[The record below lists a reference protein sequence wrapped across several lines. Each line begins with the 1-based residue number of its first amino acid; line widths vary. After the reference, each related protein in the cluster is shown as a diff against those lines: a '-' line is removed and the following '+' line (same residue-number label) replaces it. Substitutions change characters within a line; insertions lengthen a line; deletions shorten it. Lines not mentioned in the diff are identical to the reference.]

1 MIRYLKKYSGY
12 AVVPAGLFGTF
23 GALPGSTLYTILGG
37 KGYPLGVFPGYVVVY
52 IVCLGLF
59 ATDNWRKPLGG
70 TWAADILDLA
80 VVVLPMGTM
89 ILCTAF
95 IPWSAFHSLPAGGA
109 SFVTAVGM
117 WVLYE
122 VVTRVVPVVADRIEG
137 IPREEREEREE
148 RPPRPMIGLLIGAL
162 LLGGWYLSA
171 TGQQWGLALIAAGL
185 VIAVAWQVRRQ
196 RTSDQA
202 PDDEAPSDPD
212 EAPDDEAPDDQ
223 VPSDE
228 APDDQEPSAL
238 PSGSDDHH
246 APGTPGLPHNGR

>member
-1 MIRYLKKYSGY
+1 MRGLHPL
-12 AVVPAGLFGTF
+12 VRVP
-23 GALPGSTLYTILGG
+23 LPPRG
-37 KGYPLGVFPGYVVVY
+37 
-52 IVCLGLF
+52 
-59 ATDNWRKPLGG
+59 
-70 TWAADILDLA
+70 
-80 VVVLPMGTM
+80 
-89 ILCTAF
+89 
-95 IPWSAFHSLPAGGA
+95 GGA

-122 VVTRVVPVVADRIEG
+122 VVTGVVPVVADRIEG

-148 RPPRPMIGLLIGAL
+148 RAARPPRPMIGLLIGAL

-171 TGQQWGLALIAAGL
+171 TGRQWGLALIAAGL

-196 RTSDQA
+196 RTADQ
-202 PDDEAPSDPD
+202 
-212 EAPDDEAPDDQ
+212 APDDEAPDDQ

-246 APGTPGLPHNGR
+246 APGTPRPLTTDGDVATPAPRGPAGCRPPG

>member
-1 MIRYLKKYSGY
+1 M
-12 AVVPAGLFGTF
+12 
-23 GALPGSTLYTILGG
+23 GA
-37 KGYPLGVFPGYVVVY
+37 
-52 IVCLGLF
+52 
-59 ATDNWRKPLGG
+59 
-70 TWAADILDLA
+70 
-80 VVVLPMGTM
+80 M
-89 ILCTAF
+89 ILCAAF
-95 IPWSAFHSLPAGGA
+95 IPWSAFHSLPAGGGA

-122 VVTRVVPVVADRIEG
+122 VVTGVVPVVADRIEG

-148 RPPRPMIGLLIGAL
+148 RAARPPRPMIGLLIGAL

-171 TGQQWGLALIAAGL
+171 TGRQWGLALIAAGL

-196 RTSDQA
+196 RTADQ
-202 PDDEAPSDPD
+202 
-212 EAPDDEAPDDQ
+212 APDDEAPDDQ

-246 APGTPGLPHNGR
+246 APGTPRPLTTDGDVATPAPRGPAGCRPPG

>member
-12 AVVPAGLFGTF
+12 AVLLAGIFGTV

-52 IVCLGLF
+52 VVCLGLG
-59 ATDNWRKPLGG
+59 ATDNWRKAHDG
-70 TWAADILDLA
+70 TRAADVLDLA
-80 VVVLPMGTM
+80 CVVLPMGTM

-137 IPREEREEREE
+137 IPREERAA

-171 TGQQWGLALIAAGL
+171 SGQQWGLALIAAGL

-196 RTSDQA
+196 RTADQA
-202 PDDEAPSDPD
+202 PDDEAPSDSD

-228 APDDQEPSAL
+228 APDDQEASAL
-238 PSGSDDHH
+238 PSGPVSHD
-246 APGTPGLPHNGR
+246 APGTPRPPHNGR